1 MADLPL
7 RTATDRSLGAPL
19 PYQLANL
26 TQAHLIAP
34 AKASFNPQVLCGISS
49 RFPLLSPTIGRFLR
63 VTHPSATNNNL
74 QANYYPVRLACVK
87 HTTSVQS
94 DSNIINT
101 TELNAICFLTK
112 LKTLKL
118 NNLTYLQ
125 SGAVLAATFA
135 NITRNLN
142 NLTRL
147 EIRGN
152 VLPIEFSINFIR
164 TLSSINTLKELDL
177 SEAGIDTEEIF
188 ELSDISSLEHLNL
201 SHNQMSS
208 DIIELLGES

>member
-1 MADLPL
+1 MASLDRLIREIAAPPLPL
-7 RTATDRSLGAPL
+7 ETLDLSKSSISTRYIQRILRNHSH
-19 PYQLANL
+19 NL
-26 TQAHLIAP
+26 TSLNLSHNAFEYNVI
-34 AKASFNPQVLCGISS
+34 FNIS
-49 RFPLLSPTIGRFLR
+49 LADKLTELDLS
-63 VTHPSATNNNL
+63 
-74 QANYYPVRLACVK
+74 
-87 HTTSVQS
+87 
-94 DSNIINT
+94 DNIINT

-125 SGAVLAATFA
+125 SGAALAATFA

-164 TLSSINTLKELDL
+164 TFLV
-177 SEAGIDTEEIF
+177 
-188 ELSDISSLEHLNL
+188 
-201 SHNQMSS
+201 
-208 DIIELLGES
+208 